1 VANAAISI
9 RVFFMPASPAIHP
22 SALISRDAEIADG
35 VEVGGFAVI
44 EGPVK
49 IAGGCRIGAH
59 AQIVGDVSLGE
70 NCVVGR
76 AAIIGEDPQDLSFD
90 RSTASGVRIGR
101 ENTFR
106 ELVTIHRSAVE
117 GGYTTVGN
125 SNFLMAGA
133 HLAHDVAIG
142 DDNVIANNC
151 LLAGHVKVGNK
162 VFLGGGT
169 GVHQFI
175 RIGDYALTQG
185 NSSITKDVPPYVIA
199 FQRSRFGG
207 MNVIGLR
214 RAGFDR
220 EVRNEIK
227 KAFESLFQSQLPL
240 REAVTASNLV
250 EWGGE
255 ARVLVDFVAGDSRK
269 GVMTAKRGSA

>member
-1 VANAAISI
+1 
-9 RVFFMPASPAIHP
+9 MASSTSIHP
-22 SALISRDAEIADG
+22 TAQISSDADLAER
-35 VEVGGFAVI
+35 VEVGAFAVV
-44 EGPVK
+44 EGAVK
-49 IAGGCRIGAH
+49 IATGCRIGAH
-59 AQIVGDVSLGE
+59 AQITGDVSLGE

-101 ENTFR
+101 DNTLR
-106 ELVTIHRSAVE
+106 ELVTIHRSAIE
-117 GGYTTVGN
+117 GGYTTVGD

-133 HLAHDVAIG
+133 HLAHDVVIG

-151 LLAGHVKVGNK
+151 LLAGHVKVGNR

-227 KAFESLFQSQLPL
+227 KAFESLFQCQLPL
-240 REAVTASNLV
+240 REAVAASNLV

-255 ARVLVDFVAGDSRK
+255 ARVLVDFVAGESRK
-269 GVMTAKRGSA
+269 GVMTAKRGGG